1 MSLHQFIALGVAMM
15 GVFSMLFNTTSNL
28 HLKGCFIFFASIG
41 GVFQDVVINLAA
53 IDCFKGE
60 NMAMW
65 LQSLHGWFGIGGL
78 IGPFIVYMF

>member
-1 MSLHQFIALGVAMM
+1 M

-28 HLKGCFIFFASIG
+28 YIKGCFVFFTSLG
-41 GVFQDVVINLAA
+41 GVFHEIVINLVA

-60 NMAMW
+60 NMGMW

-78 IGPFIVYMF
+78 IGPFVVYMF